1 MKFKQGDLVRVK
13 TGTSEDGMPAHRTA
27 VIIESQNGDAFTKFY
42 RVMFIGSDLV
52 LKFHEMFL
60 ESVNEG

>member
-1 MKFKQGDLVRVK
+1 MKFKQGDLVRVN